1 MTREGLAARM
11 EEFRAAY
18 RVSVEAGR
26 RLTEPVERSGRA
38 EDRPQLPLAAR
49 TAARRAQAEL
59 MREIDVDCP
68 RPRVPVRG
76 ASARAGEQLSAD
88 NFVWR
93 TMGR

>member
-1 MTREGLAARM
+1 MTREEMAARM

-26 RLTEPVERSGRA
+26 RLTEPGEQRGRA
-38 EDRPQLPLAAR
+38 EDRPQLSLAVR
-49 TAARRAQAEL
+49 TAARRVQAEL
-59 MREIDVDCP
+59 MREIEVDCP

-76 ASARAGEQLSAD
+76 ASAGAGEQLSPD